1 MSSTSPYRTSS
12 DLVLQV
18 LANAGVLAVGQNVD
32 VEDFANVNGQL
43 DAIIRKL
50 AGLEIV
56 YVADINNIPGA
67 WFTDLADIVTGECAS
82 SLGIVAD
89 EYVKLVNK
97 GLGGAAGTGVP
108 IGAGTAAMS
117 LKIMTRGR
125 PTYEPLR
132 FVNY

>member
-1 MSSTSPYRTSS
+1 MAPNSPYRTSS

-18 LANAGVLAVGQNVD
+18 LSNTGVLAVGQNIDVD
-32 VEDFANVNGQL
+32 DFAIVNNKL
-43 DAIIRKL
+43 DSIIRKL

-67 WFTDLADIVTGECAS
+67 WFDDLADIVSGECAS
-82 SLGIVAD
+82 ALGIVAD
-89 EYVKLVNK
+89 EYTKLVNK
-97 GLGGAAGTGVP
+97 GLGGAAGTNVM
-108 IGAGTAAMS
+108 IGAGTAAQS

-125 PTYEPLR
+125 PTFEPLR